1 MDRFDM
7 ERLKKSTPP
16 TRSVANK
23 GARSVL
29 AWILLATAFQFWGCA
44 AVGPPTVTRD
54 RFDYVEAISESWK
67 RQTLF
72 NLVKIRYLDVPV
84 FMDVSSVISQYALE
98 SEIRMGFSWNAT
110 TTRTLEGQGTYTDRP
125 TITYN
130 PLIGRN
136 YARSLLAPL
145 PLPAI
150 LLLVQSGYPVDSVF
164 RICVQDINGLNN
176 SRSGAVAGR
185 KGDPAFFEL
194 LDLLHGLQETDGMA
208 MRSRFINNKEK
219 IVIIFKT
226 PKNETAAGILQRIKK
241 YLGLDMEKMEF
252 PFVYGGNAVSDLEI
266 AIQGRSMLQI
276 MTEYAASIDVPV
288 SHIFEG
294 RVYAVERQ
302 GGEEDRLLPLMNVHN
317 GTEKPDDVFVAVPY
331 RNRWFW
337 IEDRDVGSKAM
348 FHFLMI
354 MFSFTERRESGQV
367 APVVTV
373 PTN

>member
-1 MDRFDM
+1 MV
-7 ERLKKSTPP
+7 TC
-16 TRSVANK
+16 A
-23 GARSVL
+23 VL
-29 AWILLATAFQFWGCA
+29 VVAFQLWGCA

-72 NLVKIRYLDVPV
+72 NLVKIRYMDAPV

-98 SEIRMGFSWNAT
+98 SEISMGFSWNARNT
-110 TTRTLEGQGTYTDRP
+110 QTLGGQGTYIDRP
-125 TITYN
+125 TITYS

-194 LDLLHGLQETDGMA
+194 LELLHVIQETDGMA
-208 MRSRFINNKEK
+208 MRSRFIDNKEK

-226 PKNETAAGILQRIKK
+226 PKNETAVGILKKIKEH
-241 YLGLDMEKMEF
+241 LGLDREMMEF
-252 PFVYGGNAVSDLEI
+252 PVVHGGNAVNGQEI

-288 SHIFEG
+288 SHISEG
-294 RVYAVERQ
+294 RVYAIEQ
-302 GGEEDRLLPLMNVHN
+302 QGEEQGRLLPLMNVYN
-317 GTEKPDDVFVAVPY
+317 GSEKPDDPFVAVPY

-354 MFSFTERRESGQV
+354 MFSFTERGESGQV